1 MADGGVEFYYVEAD
15 KVVLVHVLNFFKP
28 VDHRCRV
35 FPLVEIGCS
44 LDFVVD
50 SIEDVFADLVGLINL
65 HVGLYIWKGGLLNKC
80 DAPL

>member
-1 MADGGVEFYYVEAD
+1 ML
-15 KVVLVHVLNFFKP
+15 VLDFFKP

-50 SIEDVFADLVGLINL
+50 SIEDVFADFAYLYLVDLKPYVSLVVVPGFR
-65 HVGLYIWKGGLLNKC
+65 KK
-80 DAPL
+80 